1 MRPWWTTASAGISK
15 KTESTMIHLSETYTY
30 EGHEN
35 WSTGKRVTAQKKIKT
50 GEKVTITFLGASE
63 EEINIGH
70 WNPVWEMDE
79 TISVMAENF
88 YFEVVVDEKRAYYA
102 KTAGYRYT
110 KASDTLGGGAR
121 LTVTRT
127 CISDKE
133 VRDALQKLKGWL
145 YDGAKENNYW
155 HGIYKKTEFPEKI
168 AYGMPGEEAVVPA
181 TETVWKVGDVI
192 EEGDGVFVF
201 AGIRYEVFKDYV
213 YTDGNRKAVS
223 ALKVLPLKN
232 DTYAGKVTI
241 PEIVSYH
248 RRKLS
253 VTEVDY
259 RAFNNCPEL
268 KEVVVPKSVTSF
280 PSIYGSPEVERVT
293 VDEENP
299 EYRSL
304 DGVLYARG
312 RFRNADTDGCTELK
326 YFPPARHGERFVF
339 PEFVDSIA
347 DGAFSGCKK
356 LKSVVLSD
364 KVTRIPNGT
373 FANCINLESITWGA
387 GLRSIWGK
395 AFENC
400 TALKSI
406 VFADSIED
414 VSSDAFRGCVNISS
428 ITFAKGKYFDL
439 DSLPKEFFP
448 WGQNAFTLDGVR
460 YAPYKAFD
468 REEAALLAVVD
479 LPKDADT
486 VFPDITTLKIPA
498 KVEQYGFIYEVS
510 ECKSSFKQFPS
521 LKRLELPATIKKVE
535 IAEIENL
542 QEVVV
547 DKGNTEFSTEDGVLF
562 NKQKTV
568 LLSFPRRR
576 DVKEYLIPDGVEQI
590 AEEAFRGQPYIEEI
604 VFPDSTIAIEKRAF
618 ADCRSL
624 REVHLGKNVKK
635 IGIESFAYTAI
646 ERFVLTPNA
655 RFVNQHK
662 WDGKTPF
669 YGSKLKAFELDGE
682 NELYT
687 VIDGILYI
695 KNSWGLRLKFC
706 PPAYEGHLQIP
717 EEVKVIGS
725 CSCWG
730 CTGITSLFIPEGV
743 ETIGDDAFSGCT
755 KLESVDIDGHID
767 KLGSWCFAGCTALKE
782 IDCIGVKS
790 IEDTAFAGDK
800 GLKLNLPFALE
811 KNRSKYEQYMNR

>member
-1 MRPWWTTASAGISK
+1 
-15 KTESTMIHLSETYTY
+15 MIHLSETYTY

-79 TISVMAENF
+79 TVTVMAENF

-127 CISDKE
+127 CISEKE
-133 VRDALQKLKGWL
+133 VREALQKLKGWL

-213 YTDGNRKAVS
+213 NGKERAISV
-223 ALKVLPLKN
+223 LKVLPLKG

-259 RAFNNCPEL
+259 RAFDNCPEL
-268 KEVVVPKSVTSF
+268 TELVMPKTVTYI
-280 PSIYGSPEVERVT
+280 PSISGSPKVECVT
-293 VDEENP
+293 VAEENP
-299 EYRSL
+299 YYRSL
-304 DGVLYARG
+304 DGVLYGQERYG
-312 RFRNADTDGCTELK
+312 RREKGEYSELL
-326 YFPPARHGERFVF
+326 YYPPAHPGEHFVI
-339 PEFVDSIA
+339 PEFVESIA
-347 DGAFSGCKK
+347 AFAFSNCQK
-356 LKSVVLSD
+356 LKSVVLAD
-364 KVTRIPNGT
+364 KVTSICEGA
-373 FANCINLESITWGA
+373 FQNCINLKSITCGA
-387 GLRSIWGK
+387 SLRFIWGK

-406 VFADSIED
+406 VFPDSIEG
-414 VSSDAFRGCVNISS
+414 VSSDAFRGCTNISS
-428 ITFAKGKYFDL
+428 ITFARGKYFDL

-460 YAPYKAFD
+460 YVPYKAFD
-468 REEAALLAVVD
+468 RKEAALLAVMD
-479 LPKDADT
+479 LPKDAKDDIF
-486 VFPDITTLKIPA
+486 FPDITTLKIPA
-498 KVEQYGFIYEVS
+498 RVEQYGFIYEVS

-521 LKRLELPATIKKVE
+521 LKRLELPATVKKVE

-590 AEEAFRGQPYIEEI
+590 AEKAFYDQPFIEEI
-604 VFPDSTIAIEKRAF
+604 VFPDSTTAIEKRAL
-618 ADCRSL
+618 ANCRSL
-624 REVHLGKNVKK
+624 REVHLGKNIKK

-655 RFVNQHK
+655 RFVNQHT

>member
-1 MRPWWTTASAGISK
+1 
-15 KTESTMIHLSETYTY
+15 MINLSETYTY

-35 WSTGKRVTAQKKIKT
+35 WSTGKRCTAQKKIKT
-50 GEKVTITFLGASE
+50 GDTVRITFLGASE
-63 EEINIGH
+63 EMINIGH
-70 WNPVWEMDE
+70 WNPIWEMDE
-79 TISVMAENF
+79 TISVMGENF
-88 YFEVVVDEKRAYYA
+88 YFEVVINGKRSHYA

-133 VRDALQKLKGWL
+133 VRDALKKLKDWL
-145 YDGAKENNYW
+145 NDGAKENNYW

-213 YTDGNRKAVS
+213 NGKERAISV
-223 ALKVLPLKN
+223 LKVLPLKG

-259 RAFNNCPEL
+259 RAFDNCPEL
-268 KEVVVPKSVTSF
+268 TELVVPKTVTYI
-280 PSIYGSPEVERVT
+280 PSISGSPKVECVT
-293 VDEENP
+293 VAEENP
-299 EYRSL
+299 YYRSL
-304 DGVLYARG
+304 DGVLYGQERYG
-312 RFRNADTDGCTELK
+312 RREKGEYSELL
-326 YFPPARHGERFVF
+326 YYPPAHPGEHFVI
-339 PEFVDSIA
+339 PEFVESIA
-347 DGAFSGCKK
+347 AFAFSNCQK
-356 LKSVVLSD
+356 LKSVVLAD
-364 KVTRIPNGT
+364 KVTSICEGA
-373 FANCINLESITWGA
+373 FQNCINLKSITWGA
-387 GLRSIWGK
+387 SLRFIWGK

-414 VSSDAFRGCVNISS
+414 VSSSAFRGCVNISS

-468 REEAALLAVVD
+468 RKGAALLAVVD

-486 VFPDITTLKIPA
+486 VFPDITTLIIPA
-498 KVEQYGFIYEVS
+498 KVEHYGFIYKVS
-510 ECKSSFKQFPS
+510 ECKSSFRQFPS
-521 LKRLELPATIKKVE
+521 LKRLELPSTVIKVD
-535 IAEIENL
+535 ISEIENL
-542 QEVVV
+542 QEMVV

-576 DVKEYLIPDGVEQI
+576 DVKEYLIPDGVQQI
-590 AEEAFRGQPYIEEI
+590 AEKAFYDQPFIEEI
-604 VFPDSTIAIEKRAF
+604 VFPDSTTAIEKRAF
-618 ADCRSL
+618 ANCRSL
-624 REVHLGKNVKK
+624 REVHLGKNIKK

-655 RFVNQHK
+655 RFVNQHT

-682 NELYT
+682 NELYA

-717 EEVKVIGS
+717 EEVKEIGS

-767 KLGSWCFAGCTALKE
+767 SLGSWCFAGCTALKE

>member
-1 MRPWWTTASAGISK
+1 
-15 KTESTMIHLSETYTY
+15 MIHLSETYTY

-35 WSTGKRVTAQKKIKT
+35 WSTGKRVTAQKNIKT

-127 CISDKE
+127 CISETE
-133 VRDALQKLKGWL
+133 VRDARQKLKGWL

-213 YTDGNRKAVS
+213 NGKERAISV
-223 ALKVLPLKN
+223 LKVLPLKG

-259 RAFNNCPEL
+259 RAFDNCPEL
-268 KEVVVPKSVTSF
+268 TELVMPKTVTYI
-280 PSIYGSPEVERVT
+280 PSISGSPKVECVT
-293 VDEENP
+293 VAEENP
-299 EYRSL
+299 YYRSL
-304 DGVLYARG
+304 DGVLYGQERYG
-312 RFRNADTDGCTELK
+312 RREKGEYSELL
-326 YFPPARHGERFVF
+326 YYPPAHPGEHFVI
-339 PEFVDSIA
+339 PEFVECIA
-347 DGAFSGCKK
+347 AFAFSNCQK
-356 LKSVVLSD
+356 LKSVVLAD
-364 KVTRIPNGT
+364 KVTSICEGA
-373 FANCINLESITWGA
+373 FQNCINLKSITWGA
-387 GLRSIWGK
+387 SLRFIWGK

-406 VFADSIED
+406 VFPDSIEG
-414 VSSDAFRGCVNISS
+414 VSSDAFRDCTNISS
-428 ITFAKGKYFDL
+428 ITFARGKYFDL

-460 YAPYKAFD
+460 YVPYKAFD
-468 REEAALLAVVD
+468 RKEAALLAVMD
-479 LPKDADT
+479 LPKDAKDDIF
-486 VFPDITTLKIPA
+486 FPDITTLKIPA
-498 KVEQYGFIYEVS
+498 RVEQYGFIYEVS

-521 LKRLELPATIKKVE
+521 LKRLELPATVKKVE

-576 DVKEYLIPDGVEQI
+576 DVKEYLIPDGVQQI
-590 AEEAFRGQPYIEEI
+590 AEKAFYDQPFIEEI
-604 VFPDSTIAIEKRAF
+604 VFPDSTIAIEKKAF
-618 ADCRSL
+618 ANCGSL
-624 REVHLGKNVKK
+624 REVHLGKNIKK

-655 RFVNQHK
+655 RFVNQHT

>member
-1 MRPWWTTASAGISK
+1 
-15 KTESTMIHLSETYTY
+15 MIHLSETYTY

-428 ITFAKGKYFDL
+428 ITFARGKYFDL

-460 YAPYKAFD
+460 YVPYKAFD
-468 REEAALLAVVD
+468 REEAALLAVMD
-479 LPKDADT
+479 LPKDAKDDIF
-486 VFPDITTLKIPA
+486 FPDITTLKIPA
-498 KVEQYGFIYEVS
+498 RVEQYGFIYEVS

-624 REVHLGKNVKK
+624 REVHLGKNIKK

>member
-1 MRPWWTTASAGISK
+1 
-15 KTESTMIHLSETYTY
+15 MINLSETYTY

-35 WSTGKRVTAQKKIKT
+35 WSTGKRCTAQKKIKT
-50 GEKVTITFLGASE
+50 GDTVRITFLGASE
-63 EEINIGH
+63 EMINIGH
-70 WNPVWEMDE
+70 WNPIWEMDE
-79 TISVMAENF
+79 TISVMGENF
-88 YFEVVVDEKRAYYA
+88 YFEVVVNGKRAYYA

-133 VRDALQKLKGWL
+133 VRDALQKLKDWL

-168 AYGMPGEEAVVPA
+168 AHGMPGEEAVVPA

-213 YTDGNRKAVS
+213 NGKERAISV
-223 ALKVLPLKN
+223 LKVLPLKG

-259 RAFNNCPEL
+259 RAFDNCPEL
-268 KEVVVPKSVTSF
+268 TELVVPKTVTYI
-280 PSIYGSPEVERVT
+280 PSISGSPKVECVT
-293 VDEENP
+293 VAEENP
-299 EYRSL
+299 YYRSL
-304 DGVLYARG
+304 DGVLYGQERYG
-312 RFRNADTDGCTELK
+312 RREKGEYSELL
-326 YFPPARHGERFVF
+326 YYPPAHPGEHFVI
-339 PEFVDSIA
+339 PEFVESIA
-347 DGAFSGCKK
+347 AFAFSNCQK
-356 LKSVVLSD
+356 LKSVVLAD
-364 KVTRIPNGT
+364 KVTSICEGA
-373 FANCINLESITWGA
+373 FQNCINLKSITWGA
-387 GLRSIWGK
+387 SLRFIWGK

-406 VFADSIED
+406 VFTDSIED
-414 VSSDAFRGCVNISS
+414 VSSNAFRGCTNISS

-439 DSLPKEFFP
+439 DSLPKDCFP
-448 WGQNAFTLDGVR
+448 WGQDSFTLDGVR

-486 VFPDITTLKIPA
+486 FFPDITTLIIPA
-498 KVEQYGFIYEVS
+498 KVEHYGFIYKVS
-510 ECKSSFKQFPS
+510 ECKSSFRQFPS
-521 LKRLELPATIKKVE
+521 LKRLELPSTVIKVD

-576 DVKEYLIPDGVEQI
+576 DVKEYLIPDGVQQI
-590 AEEAFRGQPYIEEI
+590 AEKAFYDQPFIEEI
-604 VFPDSTIAIEKRAF
+604 VFPDSTTAIEKRAF
-618 ADCRSL
+618 ANCRSL
-624 REVHLGKNVKK
+624 REVHLGKNIKK

-655 RFVNQHK
+655 RFVNQHT

-682 NELYT
+682 NELYA

-717 EEVKVIGS
+717 EEVKEIGS

-767 KLGSWCFAGCTALKE
+767 SLGSWCFAGCTALKE

-790 IEDTAFAGDK
+790 IEDTAFGGDK

>member
-1 MRPWWTTASAGISK
+1 
-15 KTESTMIHLSETYTY
+15 MINLSETYTY

-35 WSTGKRVTAQKKIKT
+35 WSTGKRCTAQKKIKT
-50 GEKVTITFLGASE
+50 GDTVRITFLGASE

-213 YTDGNRKAVS
+213 NGKERAISV
-223 ALKVLPLKN
+223 LKILPLKG

-259 RAFNNCPEL
+259 HAFDNCPEL
-268 KEVVVPKSVTSF
+268 TELVVPKTVTYI
-280 PSIYGSPEVERVT
+280 PSISGSPKVECVT
-293 VDEENP
+293 VAEENP
-299 EYRSL
+299 YYRSL
-304 DGVLYARG
+304 DGVLYGQERYG
-312 RFRNADTDGCTELK
+312 RREKGEYSELL
-326 YFPPARHGERFVF
+326 YYPPAHPGEHFVI
-339 PEFVDSIA
+339 PEFVESIA
-347 DGAFSGCKK
+347 AFAFSNCQK
-356 LKSVVLSD
+356 LKSVVLAD
-364 KVTRIPNGT
+364 KVTSICEGA
-373 FANCINLESITWGA
+373 FQNCINLESITWGA

-406 VFADSIED
+406 VFTDSIED
-414 VSSDAFRGCVNISS
+414 VSSDAFRGCTNISS

-486 VFPDITTLKIPA
+486 VFPDITTLIIPA
-498 KVEQYGFIYEVS
+498 KVEHYGFIYKVS
-510 ECKSSFKQFPS
+510 ECKSSFRQFPS
-521 LKRLELPATIKKVE
+521 LKRLELPATVKKVD

-568 LLSFPRRR
+568 LISFPRRR
-576 DVKEYLIPDGVEQI
+576 DVKEYLIPDGVQQI

-624 REVHLGKNVKK
+624 REVHLGNNIKK

-655 RFVNQHK
+655 RFVNQHT

>member
-1 MRPWWTTASAGISK
+1 
-15 KTESTMIHLSETYTY
+15 MIHLSETYTY

-35 WSTGKRVTAQKKIKT
+35 WSTGKRCTAQKKIKT
-50 GEKVTITFLGASE
+50 GDTVRITFLGASE
-63 EEINIGH
+63 EEININH
-70 WNPVWEMDE
+70 WNGIWEMDE
-79 TISVMAENF
+79 TISVMGENF
-88 YFEVVVDEKRAYYA
+88 YFEVVVNGKRAYYA
-102 KTAGYRYT
+102 KTASYRYT

-133 VRDALQKLKGWL
+133 VRDALQKLKDWL

-213 YTDGNRKAVS
+213 NGKERAISV
-223 ALKVLPLKN
+223 LKVLPLKG

-259 RAFNNCPEL
+259 RAFDNCPEL
-268 KEVVVPKSVTSF
+268 TELVVPKTVTYI
-280 PSIYGSPEVERVT
+280 PSISGSPKVECVT
-293 VDEENP
+293 VAEENP
-299 EYRSL
+299 YYRSL
-304 DGVLYARG
+304 DGVLYGQERYG
-312 RFRNADTDGCTELK
+312 RREKGEYSELL
-326 YFPPARHGERFVF
+326 YYPPAHPGEHFVI
-339 PEFVDSIA
+339 PEFVESIA
-347 DGAFSGCKK
+347 AFAFSNCQK
-356 LKSVVLSD
+356 LKSVVLAD
-364 KVTRIPNGT
+364 KVTSICEGA
-373 FANCINLESITWGA
+373 FQNCINLKSITWGVS
-387 GLRSIWGK
+387 LRFIWGK

-406 VFADSIED
+406 VFPDSIED

-486 VFPDITTLKIPA
+486 VFPDITTLIIPA
-498 KVEQYGFIYEVS
+498 KVEHYGFIYKVS
-510 ECKSSFKQFPS
+510 ECKSSFRQFPS
-521 LKRLELPATIKKVE
+521 LKRLELPSTVIKVD

-604 VFPDSTIAIEKRAF
+604 VFPDITIAIEKRAF

-624 REVHLGKNVKK
+624 REVHLGKNIKK

-695 KNSWGLRLKFC
+695 KNSWGLKLKFC

-755 KLESVDIDGHID
+755 KLESVDIDGRID
-767 KLGSWCFAGCTALKE
+767 SLGSWCFAGCTALKE

>member
-1 MRPWWTTASAGISK
+1 
-15 KTESTMIHLSETYTY
+15 MINLSETYTY

-35 WSTGKRVTAQKKIKT
+35 WSTGKRCTAQKKIKT
-50 GEKVTITFLGASE
+50 GDTVRITFLGASE
-63 EEINIGH
+63 EMINIGH
-70 WNPVWEMDE
+70 WNPIWEMDE
-79 TISVMAENF
+79 TISVMGENF
-88 YFEVVVDEKRAYYA
+88 YFEVVVNGKRAYYA

-213 YTDGNRKAVS
+213 NGKERAISV
-223 ALKVLPLKN
+223 LKVLPLKG

-259 RAFNNCPEL
+259 RAFDNCPEL
-268 KEVVVPKSVTSF
+268 TELLVPKTVAYI
-280 PSIYGSPEVERVT
+280 PSISGSPKVECVT
-293 VDEENP
+293 VAEENP
-299 EYRSL
+299 YYRSL
-304 DGVLYARG
+304 DGVLYGQERYG
-312 RFRNADTDGCTELK
+312 RREKGEYSELL
-326 YFPPARHGERFVF
+326 YYPPAHPGEHFVI
-339 PEFVDSIA
+339 PEFVESIA
-347 DGAFSGCKK
+347 AFAFSNCQK
-356 LKSVVLSD
+356 LKSVVLAD
-364 KVTRIPNGT
+364 KVTSICEGA
-373 FANCINLESITWGA
+373 FQNCINLKSITWGVS
-387 GLRSIWGK
+387 LRFIWGK

-406 VFADSIED
+406 VFPDSIED
-414 VSSDAFRGCVNISS
+414 VSSDAFRGCTNISS

-439 DSLPKEFFP
+439 DSLPKDCFP
-448 WGQNAFTLDGVR
+448 WGQDSFTLDGVR

-486 VFPDITTLKIPA
+486 VFPDITTLIIPA
-498 KVEQYGFIYEVS
+498 KVEHYGFIYKVS
-510 ECKSSFKQFPS
+510 ECRSSFKQFPS
-521 LKRLELPATIKKVE
+521 LKRLELPSTVIKVD

-576 DVKEYLIPDGVEQI
+576 DVKEYLIPDGVQQI
-590 AEEAFRGQPYIEEI
+590 AEEAFRGQPFIEEI

-624 REVHLGKNVKK
+624 REVHLGKNIKK

-655 RFVNQHK
+655 RFVNQHT

-682 NELYT
+682 NELYA

-767 KLGSWCFAGCTALKE
+767 SLGSWCFAGCTALKE
-782 IDCIGVKS
+782 IDCIGVKN
-790 IEDTAFAGDK
+790 IADTAFGGDK

-811 KNRSKYEQYMNR
+811 KDRSKYEQFMNR

>member
-1 MRPWWTTASAGISK
+1 
-15 KTESTMIHLSETYTY
+15 MIQLSETYTY

-50 GEKVTITFLGASE
+50 GDAVRITFLGASE
-63 EEINIGH
+63 EEININH
-70 WNPVWEMDE
+70 WNGIWEMDE
-79 TISVMAENF
+79 TISVMGENF
-88 YFEVVVDEKRAYYA
+88 YFEVVVNGKRAYYA
-102 KTAGYRYT
+102 KTASYRYT

-259 RAFNNCPEL
+259 RAFDNCPEL

-326 YFPPARHGERFVF
+326 YYPPAHPGERFVF

-414 VSSDAFRGCVNISS
+414 VSTSAFRGCVNISS

-460 YAPYKAFD
+460 YAPYKTFD

-521 LKRLELPATIKKVE
+521 LKRLELPATIKKVD

-547 DKGNTEFSTEDGVLF
+547 DEGNTEFSTEDGVLF
-562 NKQKTV
+562 NKKKTV

-576 DVKEYLIPDGVEQI
+576 VVKEYLIPDGVEQI

-624 REVHLGKNVKK
+624 REVHLGKNIKK

-655 RFVNQHK
+655 RFVNQHT

-682 NELYT
+682 NELYA

-767 KLGSWCFAGCTALKE
+767 SLGSWCFAGCTALKE
-782 IDCIGVKS
+782 IDCIGVKN
-790 IEDTAFAGDK
+790 IADTAFGGDK

-811 KNRSKYEQYMNR
+811 KDRSKYEQFMNR

>member
-1 MRPWWTTASAGISK
+1 
-15 KTESTMIHLSETYTY
+15 MIHLSETYTY

-35 WSTGKRVTAQKKIKT
+35 WSTGKRVTAQKNIKT

-127 CISDKE
+127 CISEKE
-133 VRDALQKLKGWL
+133 VREALQKLKGWL

-213 YTDGNRKAVS
+213 NGKERAISV
-223 ALKVLPLKN
+223 LKVLPLKG

-259 RAFNNCPEL
+259 RAFDNCPEL
-268 KEVVVPKSVTSF
+268 TELVMPKTVTYI
-280 PSIYGSPEVERVT
+280 PSISGSPKVECVT
-293 VDEENP
+293 VAEENP
-299 EYRSL
+299 YYRSL
-304 DGVLYARG
+304 DGVLYGQERYG
-312 RFRNADTDGCTELK
+312 RREKGEYSELL
-326 YFPPARHGERFVF
+326 YYPPAHPGEHFVI
-339 PEFVDSIA
+339 PEFVESIA
-347 DGAFSGCKK
+347 AFAFSNCQK
-356 LKSVVLSD
+356 LKSVVLAD
-364 KVTRIPNGT
+364 KVTSICEGA
-373 FANCINLESITWGA
+373 FQNCINLKSITWGA
-387 GLRSIWGK
+387 SLRFIWGK

-406 VFADSIED
+406 VFPDSIEG
-414 VSSDAFRGCVNISS
+414 VSSDAFRGCTNISS
-428 ITFAKGKYFDL
+428 ITFARGKYFDL

-460 YAPYKAFD
+460 YVPYKAFD
-468 REEAALLAVVD
+468 RKEAALLAVMD
-479 LPKDADT
+479 LPKDAKDDIF
-486 VFPDITTLKIPA
+486 FPDITTLKIPA
-498 KVEQYGFIYEVS
+498 RVEQYGFIYEVS

-521 LKRLELPATIKKVE
+521 LKRLELPATVKKVE

-576 DVKEYLIPDGVEQI
+576 DVKEYLIPDGVQQI
-590 AEEAFRGQPYIEEI
+590 AEKAFYDQPFIEEI
-604 VFPDSTIAIEKRAF
+604 VFPDSTIAIEKKAF
-618 ADCRSL
+618 ANCGSL
-624 REVHLGKNVKK
+624 REVHLGKNIKK

-655 RFVNQHK
+655 RFVDQHT
-662 WDGKTPF
+662 WDG
-669 YGSKLKAFELDGE
+669 
-682 NELYT
+682 
-687 VIDGILYI
+687 
-695 KNSWGLRLKFC
+695 
-706 PPAYEGHLQIP
+706 
-717 EEVKVIGS
+717 
-725 CSCWG
+725 
-730 CTGITSLFIPEGV
+730 
-743 ETIGDDAFSGCT
+743 
-755 KLESVDIDGHID
+755 
-767 KLGSWCFAGCTALKE
+767 
-782 IDCIGVKS
+782 
-790 IEDTAFAGDK
+790 
-800 GLKLNLPFALE
+800 
-811 KNRSKYEQYMNR
+811 

>member
-1 MRPWWTTASAGISK
+1 
-15 KTESTMIHLSETYTY
+15 MIHLSETYTY

-35 WSTGKRVTAQKKIKT
+35 WSTGKRVTAQKNIKT

-127 CISDKE
+127 CISEKE
-133 VRDALQKLKGWL
+133 VREALQKLKGWL

-213 YTDGNRKAVS
+213 NGKERAISV
-223 ALKVLPLKN
+223 LKVLPLKG

-259 RAFNNCPEL
+259 RAFDNCPEL
-268 KEVVVPKSVTSF
+268 TELVMPKTVTYI
-280 PSIYGSPEVERVT
+280 PSISGSPKVECVT
-293 VDEENP
+293 VAEENP
-299 EYRSL
+299 YYRSL
-304 DGVLYARG
+304 DGVLYGQERYG
-312 RFRNADTDGCTELK
+312 RREKGEYSELL
-326 YFPPARHGERFVF
+326 YYPPAHPGEHFVI
-339 PEFVDSIA
+339 PEFVESIA
-347 DGAFSGCKK
+347 AFAFSNCQK
-356 LKSVVLSD
+356 LKSVVLAD
-364 KVTRIPNGT
+364 KVTSICEGA
-373 FANCINLESITWGA
+373 FQNCINLKSITWGA
-387 GLRSIWGK
+387 SLRFIWGK

-414 VSSDAFRGCVNISS
+414 VSSDAFRGCTNISS
-428 ITFAKGKYFDL
+428 ITFARGKYFDL

-460 YAPYKAFD
+460 YVPYKAFD
-468 REEAALLAVVD
+468 REEAALLAVMD
-479 LPKDADT
+479 LPKDAKDDIF
-486 VFPDITTLKIPA
+486 FPDITTLKIPA
-498 KVEQYGFIYEVS
+498 RVEQYGFIYEVS

-521 LKRLELPATIKKVE
+521 LKRLELPATVKKVE

-576 DVKEYLIPDGVEQI
+576 DVKEYLIPDGVQQI
-590 AEEAFRGQPYIEEI
+590 AEKAFYDQPFIEEI
-604 VFPDSTIAIEKRAF
+604 VFPDSTIAIEKKAF
-618 ADCRSL
+618 ANCGSL
-624 REVHLGKNVKK
+624 REVHLGKNIKK

-655 RFVNQHK
+655 RFVNQHT

>member
-1 MRPWWTTASAGISK
+1 
-15 KTESTMIHLSETYTY
+15 MIHLSETYTY
-30 EGHEN
+30 EGHKN
-35 WSTGKRVTAQKKIKT
+35 WDTEKRVTAQKKIKT
-50 GEKVTITFLGASE
+50 GDTVRITFLGASE
-63 EEINIGH
+63 EEININH
-70 WNPVWEMDE
+70 WNGIWEMDE
-79 TISVMAENF
+79 TISVMGENF
-88 YFEVVVDEKRAYYA
+88 YFEVVVNGKRAYYA

-253 VTEVDY
+253 VTKVDY
-259 RAFNNCPEL
+259 HAFDNCPEL
-268 KEVVVPKSVTSF
+268 TELVVPKTVTYI
-280 PSIYGSPEVERVT
+280 PSISGSPKVERVT
-293 VDEENP
+293 VAEENP
-299 EYRSL
+299 YYRSL
-304 DGVLYARG
+304 DGVLYGQERYG
-312 RFRNADTDGCTELK
+312 RREKGEYSELL
-326 YFPPARHGERFVF
+326 YYPPAHPGEHFVI
-339 PEFVDSIA
+339 PEFVESIA
-347 DGAFSGCKK
+347 AFAFSNCQK
-356 LKSVVLSD
+356 LKSVVLAD
-364 KVTRIPNGT
+364 KVTSICEGA
-373 FANCINLESITWGA
+373 FQNCINLKSITWGA
-387 GLRSIWGK
+387 SLRFIWGK

-406 VFADSIED
+406 VFTDSIED
-414 VSSDAFRGCVNISS
+414 VSSDAFRGCTNISS
-428 ITFAKGKYFDL
+428 ITFARGKYFDL
-439 DSLPKEFFP
+439 DSLPKDCFP
-448 WGQNAFTLDGVR
+448 WGQDSFTLDGVR

-486 VFPDITTLKIPA
+486 VFPDITTLIIPA
-498 KVEQYGFIYEVS
+498 KVEHYGFIYKVS
-510 ECKSSFKQFPS
+510 ECKSSFRQFPS
-521 LKRLELPATIKKVE
+521 LKRLELPSTVIKVD

-576 DVKEYLIPDGVEQI
+576 DVKEYLIPDGVQQI
-590 AEEAFRGQPYIEEI
+590 AEKAFYDQPFIEEI
-604 VFPDSTIAIEKRAF
+604 VFPDSTIAIEKKAF
-618 ADCRSL
+618 ANCGSL
-624 REVHLGKNVKK
+624 REVHLGKNIKK

-655 RFVNQHK
+655 RFVNQHT

-717 EEVKVIGS
+717 EEVKVIGA

-811 KNRSKYEQYMNR
+811 KDRSKYEQFMNR

>member
-1 MRPWWTTASAGISK
+1 
-15 KTESTMIHLSETYTY
+15 MIHLSETYTY

-232 DTYAGKVTI
+232 DTYVGKVTI

-428 ITFAKGKYFDL
+428 ITFARGKYFDL

-460 YAPYKAFD
+460 YVPYKAFD
-468 REEAALLAVVD
+468 REEAALLAVMD
-479 LPKDADT
+479 LPKDAKDDIF
-486 VFPDITTLKIPA
+486 FPDITTLKIPA
-498 KVEQYGFIYEVS
+498 RVEQYGFIYEVS

-624 REVHLGKNVKK
+624 REVHLGKNIKK

>member
-1 MRPWWTTASAGISK
+1 
-15 KTESTMIHLSETYTY
+15 MIHLSETYTY

-79 TISVMAENF
+79 TVTVMAENF

-127 CISDKE
+127 CISEKE
-133 VRDALQKLKGWL
+133 VREALQKLKGWL

-181 TETVWKVGDVI
+181 TEPVWKVGDVI

-213 YTDGNRKAVS
+213 NGKERAISV
-223 ALKVLPLKN
+223 LKVLPLKG

-259 RAFNNCPEL
+259 RAFDNCPEL
-268 KEVVVPKSVTSF
+268 TELVMPKTVTYI
-280 PSIYGSPEVERVT
+280 PSISGSPKVECVT
-293 VDEENP
+293 VAEENP
-299 EYRSL
+299 YYRSL
-304 DGVLYARG
+304 DGVLYGQERYG
-312 RFRNADTDGCTELK
+312 RREKGEYSELL
-326 YFPPARHGERFVF
+326 YYPPAHPGEHFVI
-339 PEFVDSIA
+339 PEFVESIA
-347 DGAFSGCKK
+347 AFAFSNCQK
-356 LKSVVLSD
+356 LKSVVLAD
-364 KVTRIPNGT
+364 KVTSICEGA
-373 FANCINLESITWGA
+373 FQNCINLKSITWGA
-387 GLRSIWGK
+387 SLRFIWGK

-406 VFADSIED
+406 VFPDSIEG
-414 VSSDAFRGCVNISS
+414 VSSDAFRGCTNISS
-428 ITFAKGKYFDL
+428 ITFARGKYFDL

-460 YAPYKAFD
+460 YVPYKAFD
-468 REEAALLAVVD
+468 RKEAALLAVMD
-479 LPKDADT
+479 LPKDAKDDIF
-486 VFPDITTLKIPA
+486 FPDITTLKIPA
-498 KVEQYGFIYEVS
+498 RVEQYGFIYEVS

-521 LKRLELPATIKKVE
+521 LKRLELPATVKKVE

-576 DVKEYLIPDGVEQI
+576 DVKEYLIPDGVQQI
-590 AEEAFRGQPYIEEI
+590 AEKAFYDQPFIEEI
-604 VFPDSTIAIEKRAF
+604 VFPDSTVAIEKRAF
-618 ADCRSL
+618 ANCRSL
-624 REVHLGKNVKK
+624 REVHLGKNIKK

-655 RFVNQHK
+655 RFVNQHT

-682 NELYT
+682 NELYV
-687 VIDGILYI
+687 VINGILYI

-767 KLGSWCFAGCTALKE
+767 SLGSWCFAGCTALKE
-782 IDCIGVKS
+782 IDCIGVKN
-790 IEDTAFAGDK
+790 IADTAFGGDK

>member
-1 MRPWWTTASAGISK
+1 
-15 KTESTMIHLSETYTY
+15 MIHLSETYTY
-30 EGHEN
+30 EGHKN
-35 WSTGKRVTAQKKIKT
+35 WDTEKRVTAQKKIKT
-50 GEKVTITFLGASE
+50 GDTVRITFLGASE
-63 EEINIGH
+63 EMINIGH
-70 WNPVWEMDE
+70 WNPIWEMDE
-79 TISVMAENF
+79 TISVMGENF
-88 YFEVVVDEKRAYYA
+88 YFEVVVNGKRAYYA

-127 CISDKE
+127 CISEKE
-133 VRDALQKLKGWL
+133 VREALQKLKGWL

-181 TETVWKVGDVI
+181 TEPVWKVGDVI

-213 YTDGNRKAVS
+213 NGKERAISV
-223 ALKVLPLKN
+223 LKVLPLKG

-259 RAFNNCPEL
+259 RAFDNCPEL
-268 KEVVVPKSVTSF
+268 TELVMPKTVTYI
-280 PSIYGSPEVERVT
+280 PSISGSPKVECVT
-293 VDEENP
+293 VAEENP
-299 EYRSL
+299 YYRSL
-304 DGVLYARG
+304 DGVLYGQERYG
-312 RFRNADTDGCTELK
+312 RREKGEYSELL
-326 YFPPARHGERFVF
+326 YYPPANPGEHFVI
-339 PEFVDSIA
+339 PEFVESIA
-347 DGAFSGCKK
+347 AFAFSNCQK
-356 LKSVVLSD
+356 LKSVVLAD
-364 KVTRIPNGT
+364 KVTSICEGA
-373 FANCINLESITWGA
+373 FQNCINLKSITWGA
-387 GLRSIWGK
+387 SLRFIWGK

-406 VFADSIED
+406 VFPDSIEG
-414 VSSDAFRGCVNISS
+414 VSSDAFRGCTNISS
-428 ITFAKGKYFDL
+428 ITFARGKYFDL

-460 YAPYKAFD
+460 YVPYKAFD
-468 REEAALLAVVD
+468 RKEAALLAVMD
-479 LPKDADT
+479 LPKDAKDDIF
-486 VFPDITTLKIPA
+486 FPDITTLKIPA
-498 KVEQYGFIYEVS
+498 RVEQYGFIYEVS

-521 LKRLELPATIKKVE
+521 LKRLELPATIKKVD

-547 DKGNTEFSTEDGVLF
+547 DEGNTEFSTEDGVLF
-562 NKQKTV
+562 NKKKTV
-568 LLSFPRRR
+568 LLSFPLGRN
-576 DVKEYLIPDGVEQI
+576 VKRYVIPSGVEQI
-590 AEEAFRGQPYIEEI
+590 VEEAFRGQPYIEEI
-604 VFPDSTIAIEKRAF
+604 VFPDSTTAIEKRAF
-618 ADCRSL
+618 ANCRSL
-624 REVHLGKNVKK
+624 REVHLGKNIKK

-655 RFVNQHK
+655 RFVNQHT

-682 NELYT
+682 NELYA

-717 EEVKVIGS
+717 EEVKEIGS

-767 KLGSWCFAGCTALKE
+767 SLGSWCFAGCTALKE
-782 IDCIGVKS
+782 IDCIGVKN
-790 IEDTAFAGDK
+790 IADTAFGGDK

-811 KNRSKYEQYMNR
+811 KDRSKYEQYMNR

>member
-1 MRPWWTTASAGISK
+1 
-15 KTESTMIHLSETYTY
+15 MIQLSETYTY

-63 EEINIGH
+63 EEINIDH

-79 TISVMAENF
+79 TVTVMAENF

-102 KTAGYRYT
+102 KTASYRYT
-110 KASDTLGGGAR
+110 NASDTLGGGVR

-127 CISDKE
+127 CISENE
-133 VRDALQKLKGWL
+133 VRDALRKLKGWL

-201 AGIRYEVFKDYV
+201 AGIRYKVFKDYE
-213 YTDGNRKAVS
+213 YNDENRKAVS

-268 KEVVVPKSVTSF
+268 KEVVVPKTVSSF
-280 PSIYGSPEVERVT
+280 PSIFGSPEVERVT

-326 YFPPARHGERFVF
+326 YYPPAHPGERFVF
-339 PEFVDSIA
+339 PEFVESIA

-373 FANCINLESITWGA
+373 FANCINLESISWGA

-406 VFADSIED
+406 VFSDSIED
-414 VSSDAFRGCVNISS
+414 VSSSAFRGCVNISS
-428 ITFAKGKYFDL
+428 ITFARGKYFDL

-460 YAPYKAFD
+460 YAPHKDFD
-468 REEAALLAVVD
+468 RKGAALLVVVD

-486 VFPDITTLKIPA
+486 FFPDITTLKIPA
-498 KVEQYGFIYEVS
+498 KVEHHGFVYEVS

-521 LKRLELPATIKKVE
+521 LKRLELPATIKKVD

-547 DKGNTEFSTEDGVLF
+547 DEGNIEFSTEDGVLF
-562 NKQKTV
+562 NKKKTV

-576 DVKEYLIPDGVEQI
+576 DVKEYLIPDGVQQI
-590 AEEAFRGQPYIEEI
+590 AENAFRGQPFIEEI
-604 VFPDSTIAIEKRAF
+604 VFPDSTVAIEKRAF

-624 REVHLGKNVKK
+624 REVHLGNNIKK

-655 RFVNQHK
+655 RFVNQHT

-682 NELYT
+682 NELYV
-687 VIDGILYI
+687 VINGILYI

-717 EEVKVIGS
+717 EEVKEIGA

-767 KLGSWCFAGCTALKE
+767 SLGSWCFAGCIALKE

-790 IEDTAFAGDK
+790 IDDTAFAGDK

>member
-1 MRPWWTTASAGISK
+1 
-15 KTESTMIHLSETYTY
+15 MIQLSETYTY

-50 GEKVTITFLGASE
+50 GEKVTITFLGANE

-79 TISVMAENF
+79 IISVMGENF

-253 VTEVDY
+253 VTKVDY

-293 VDEENP
+293 VDKENP

-312 RFRNADTDGCTELK
+312 RFRNADTDGCTELM
-326 YFPPARHGERFVF
+326 YYPPAHPGERFVF

-347 DGAFSGCKK
+347 DGAFSGCEM

-364 KVTRIPNGT
+364 KVTYIPSGT

-414 VSSDAFRGCVNISS
+414 VSSSAFRGCVNISS

-521 LKRLELPATIKKVE
+521 LKRLELPATIKKVD
-535 IAEIENL
+535 IAEIKNL

-624 REVHLGKNVKK
+624 REVHLVKNIKK

-655 RFVNQHK
+655 RFVNQHT

-682 NELYT
+682 NELYV

-717 EEVKVIGS
+717 EEVKEIGS

-755 KLESVDIDGHID
+755 KLESVEFDGHIES
-767 KLGSWCFAGCTALKE
+767 LGSWCFAGCTALKE

>member
-1 MRPWWTTASAGISK
+1 
-15 KTESTMIHLSETYTY
+15 MIHLSETYTY
-30 EGHEN
+30 EGNEN
-35 WSTGKRVTAQKKIKT
+35 WSTGKRCTAQKKIKT
-50 GEKVTITFLGASE
+50 GDTVRITFLGASE
-63 EEINIGH
+63 EEININH
-70 WNPVWEMDE
+70 WNGIWEMDE
-79 TISVMAENF
+79 TISVMGENF
-88 YFEVVVDEKRAYYA
+88 YFEVVVNGKRAYYA

-127 CISDKE
+127 CISEKE
-133 VRDALQKLKGWL
+133 VREALQKLKGWL

-155 HGIYKKTEFPEKI
+155 HGIYKKTEFPEII

-253 VTEVDY
+253 VTKVDY

-387 GLRSIWGK
+387 GLRTIWGK

-406 VFADSIED
+406 VFPDSIED

-448 WGQNAFTLDGVR
+448 WGQKAFTLDGVH
-460 YAPYKAFD
+460 YAPHVEYD
-468 REEAALLAVVD
+468 RKGEALLSVID
-479 LPKDADT
+479 FPKSAEDEKNFAD
-486 VFPDITTLKIPA
+486 VSSLEIPT

-521 LKRLELPATIKKVE
+521 LKRLELPATIKKVD

-576 DVKEYLIPDGVEQI
+576 DVKEYLIPDGVQQI
-590 AEEAFRGQPYIEEI
+590 AEKAFYDQPFIEEI
-604 VFPDSTIAIEKRAF
+604 VFPESTTAIEKRAF
-618 ADCRSL
+618 ANCRSL
-624 REVHLGKNVKK
+624 REVHLGKNIKK

-655 RFVNQHK
+655 RFVNQHT

-682 NELYT
+682 NELYA

-717 EEVKVIGS
+717 EDVKEIGS

-767 KLGSWCFAGCTALKE
+767 SLGSWCFAGCTALKE
-782 IDCIGVKS
+782 IDCIGVKN
-790 IEDTAFAGDK
+790 IADTAFGGDK